1 MSFQRFI
8 AVLFVLAACI
18 PAMAAESNEPVRF
31 NVPADSELA
40 GAAKAVLAAPAAGLA
55 SLDAFASHA
64 KRMTELYQSVDY
76 DPAARARQLG
86 AGIAP
91 SFEYVRDQIRFEC
104 YAGVFREGAGAYI
117 SRAGNAA
124 DRSLLLSQFLNSKG
138 IATRFALGHLP
149 DARAQELFDR
159 MFAPMPRGKPA
170 AGDGKAPEDPFVR
183 RLRTRAARDYA
194 VVLGAL
200 GSHLPASAGA
210 SRKALLD
217 EIANHVWVQARDKD
231 KWVDLDTS
239 FADAAPGKTYCGAD
253 RIVAAL
259 PSEMFQRA
267 EIRVIVEQLDGA
279 TLTRQTMLSLSRPVV
294 DLIDRQI
301 FLTHVPDG
309 GLTRVGQAVAGLKG
323 GYTPM
328 LWIAGE
334 PVMGKPI
341 TYSGA
346 EAVGNAPAKPIGL
359 GAALDALGGPAAAPP
374 PQFVSES
381 LEIEITCPGGKHETT
396 RRVLCDRAPAACRL
410 AKAPDPKT
418 LGPLPQADGGPVAA
432 QAIHNIW
439 FSGGR
444 HDMASFADAISLL
457 LIVAQ

>member
-64 KRMTELYQSVDY
+64 KRMTELYQSVDD

-104 YAGVFREGAGAYI
+104 YAGVFRGGAGAYI
-117 SRAGNAA
+117 S
-124 DRSLLLSQFLNSKG
+124 
-138 IATRFALGHLP
+138 
-149 DARAQELFDR
+149 RAQELFDR

-217 EIANHVWVQARDKD
+217 EIANHVWVQARDKA